1 MTGQPP
7 ATLPVPVTLSAIEH
21 YAYCP
26 RQAGLILLEDGY
38 DDDAA
43 TTRGTLLHQR
53 VHEEGTE
60 TRTGVRTLRALPVW
74 HDGHGLTGICD
85 VVELYDDG
93 RIIPVEHKS
102 GPHVPGGPADLQVAA
117 QAICLEQ
124 MLGSPVPEGAIFSS
138 ADRRR
143 HAVAVTPEL
152 RRRVLAAAEEVRS
165 VIVSLKLPRPAA
177 DRRCRR
183 CSMLDSCMPGLLANR
198 SAYARAE
205 AAMFRPAPEAAPDD

>member
-1 MTGQPP
+1 M
-7 ATLPVPVTLSAIEH
+7 LSSLEH

-53 VHEEGTE
+53 VHEEGGE
-60 TRTGVRTLRALPVW
+60 TRPGIRLLRALPVW
-74 HDGHGLTGICD
+74 HDQHGLTGICD
-85 VVELYDDG
+85 VVELHADG

-102 GPHVPGGPADLQVAA
+102 GPYKPGGPADLQVAG
-117 QAICLEQ
+117 QAICLEHMFASQ
-124 MLGSPVPEGAIFSS
+124 VSDGAIFSS

-143 HAVAVTPEL
+143 HPVMITAEL
-152 RRRVLAAAEEVRS
+152 RQQVIATAQEVRQ
-165 VIVSLKLPRPAA
+165 VITNLSLPGPAA

-183 CSMLDSCMPGLLANR
+183 CSMLDACMPMLLADR
-198 SAYARAE
+198 RAYVRAQNAIFE
-205 AAMFRPAPEAAPDD
+205 PAPEATLND